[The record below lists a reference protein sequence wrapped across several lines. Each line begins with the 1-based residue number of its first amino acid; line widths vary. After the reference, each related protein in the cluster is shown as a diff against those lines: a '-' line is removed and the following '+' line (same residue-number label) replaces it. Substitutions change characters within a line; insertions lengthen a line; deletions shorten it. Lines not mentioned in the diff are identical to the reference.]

1 MNSEDLYIYD
11 YKMRSDIISD
21 NVHEALKILYN
32 NAFPHVDFDTEIIN
46 KCNEIRKEA
55 SDKHIDI
62 DNAFRYTDPATGKTY
77 LYPLDFYYVPIKF
90 QYMVIDNL
98 ASAFGINSEWKS
110 DIDTLKDYLNN
121 VDNRACIEVYTK
133 DKNGISQREYK
144 HINDIKTEL
153 SKIIQDNDKL
163 EQVYNKIF
171 EYIDNCQ
178 KFYKFGLIDEN
189 QFRAGIAFHSPNSN
203 RETVKNAWKDIF
215 NKDIEIPDDDNWTD
229 IYDERLNKFDV

>member
-1 MNSEDLYIYD
+1 MNSENLYIYD

-62 DNAFRYTDPATGKTY
+62 DNAFRYTSSTTGKTY
-77 LYPLDFYYVPIKF
+77 LYPLDFYYVPMEF

-98 ASAFGINSEWKS
+98 ADAYGINSEWKS
-110 DIDTLKDYLNN
+110 DIDALKDYLNN
-121 VDNRACIEVYTK
+121 VDNSACIEVYTK
-133 DKNGISQREYK
+133 DENDISQRNYQ
-144 HINDIKTEL
+144 HIDDIKTEL
-153 SKIIQDNDKL
+153 SKIIDDNDIL

-178 KFYKFGLIDEN
+178 KYYKFGIIDEN
-189 QFRAGIAFHSPNSN
+189 QFKAGVAFHSPTSN

-229 IYDERLNKFDV
+229 IYDEKLDKFDI